1 MQKYSELN
9 FSFEN
14 FCINSF
20 HLKINEFP
28 TEFKEYEMWFVY
40 VGVCDDDGLAGDSH
54 NRGIQT

>member
-28 TEFKEYEMWFVY
+28 TEFKENEMWFVY
-40 VGVCDDDGLAGDSH
+40 VCDDDGLVLGVDS
-54 NRGIQT
+54 